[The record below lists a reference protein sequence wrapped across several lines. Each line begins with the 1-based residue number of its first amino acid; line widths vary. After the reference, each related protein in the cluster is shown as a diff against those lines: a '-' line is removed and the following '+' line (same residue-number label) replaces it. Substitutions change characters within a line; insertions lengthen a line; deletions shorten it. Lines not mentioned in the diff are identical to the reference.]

1 MVPIVGLLDFDV
13 VRQSGSKSCVGVVSE
28 DVLKWYHNSVDYVP
42 RLVDPLLDALSA
54 ELPAL
59 FLTGPRASG
68 KTTTASRR
76 AATIVRLDREAEA
89 VAVRADPDA
98 ALRGLREPIL
108 IDEWQVVPSVLGA
121 VKRAVDAAPRP
132 GRFLITGSVRGD
144 LDGETWPGT
153 GRLTRV
159 PMYGMTVREQANT
172 GLGSPFLDRVMAGHD
187 LVPGPGTPDLRGYVE
202 LALRG
207 GFPEPA
213 LRLGDRARRAW
224 LESYVDH
231 VLTRDAEQIDGGRD
245 PARLRRFFETYAVNT
260 AGTVHERT
268 LFEAAAI
275 NRKTAQAYERLL
287 TNLLVVE
294 ALPAWTSNRLKR
306 LVLMPKRH
314 VVDPALAGAVL
325 GLEPDLVLRSGD
337 LLGRLLESFV
347 VAQLRAE
354 LAVTAGRPRLHHVRQ
369 QQGRLEVDLLAELA
383 GGRLIAIEVKADAA
397 PTGDAGRHLATLRDR
412 YLDAFVAGLVLH
424 TGPRVYR
431 LGDRLLA
438 APISVLWG

>member
-1 MVPIVGLLDFDV
+1 MWE
-13 VRQSGSKSCVGVVSE
+13 SGI
-28 DVLKWYHNSVDYVP
+28 LHPVDYVP
-42 RLVDPLLDALSA
+42 RSVDPLLDALSA

-89 VAVRADPDA
+89 VAIRADPDA
-98 ALRGLREPIL
+98 ALRGLREPVL
-108 IDEWQVVPSVLGA
+108 IDEWQVVPGVLGA
-121 VKRAVDAAPRP
+121 VKRAVDADPRP
-132 GRFLITGSVRGD
+132 GRFLVTGSVRGD
-144 LDGETWPGT
+144 LDGDTWPGT

-159 PMYGMTVREQANT
+159 PLYGMTIREQARV

-187 LVPGPGTPDLRGYVE
+187 LLPAPDTPDLRGYVE

-213 LRLGDRARRAW
+213 LRLGDLARRAW

-231 VLTRDAEQIDGGRD
+231 VITRDAGQVDGGRD
-245 PARLRRFFETYAVNT
+245 PARLRRYLEAYAINT
-260 AGTVHERT
+260 AGIVHERT
-268 LFEAAAI
+268 LFEAAGI

-287 TNLLVVE
+287 ENLVVVE

-314 VVDPALAGAVL
+314 VVDPAVVGAVL
-325 GLEPDLVLRSGD
+325 GLDPDLVLRSGD
-337 LLGRLLESFV
+337 LLGRLLESLV
-347 VAQLRAE
+347 IAQLRAE
-354 LAVTAGRPRLHHVRQ
+354 LAVTAGRPRLYHVRQ

-383 GGRLIAIEVKADAA
+383 GGRLIAMEVKADAA
-397 PTGDAGRHLATLRDR
+397 PSSEAARHLATLRDR
-412 YLDAFVAGLVLH
+412 YSDQFVAGLVLH

-431 LGDRLLA
+431 LGDRIVA